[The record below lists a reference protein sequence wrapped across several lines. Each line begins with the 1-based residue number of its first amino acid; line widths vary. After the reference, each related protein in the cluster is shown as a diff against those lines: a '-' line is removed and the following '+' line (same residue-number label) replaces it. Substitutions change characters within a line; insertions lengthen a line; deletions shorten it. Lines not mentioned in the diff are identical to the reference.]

1 MPSIG
6 STCPLLAVSCLTVS
20 DCVQFESD
28 FHLLELILL
37 AEASKHKP
45 LINAFQ
51 VKCRSQQRKQAKKV
65 RKLDLEKA
73 VGSHKAVCNRAVV
86 AERTFIYLCS
96 KLWPALEQQH
106 PTFRHFVPLKNT
118 VATALWKLATGSD
131 YRSVGQLFGVSIMTT
146 CICAQE
152 FCAAGETLLVP
163 EQVRLPLCVGAII
176 VNIGKGLCWNV
187 LAGLGILHTAKV
199 LRLST
204 QNIGTVTPSYYTL
217 DDSMCNENVCSPR
230 VVVENAFGWLKG
242 RWKMDSD
249 VQLVRIT
256 ALTFLPQENQQQ
268 VTRPETGD

>member
-20 DCVQFESD
+20 DCVQFKSD

-65 RKLDLEKA
+65 RKLLLSRSYLSVDFFFCQAPKRRDLEKA

-106 PTFRHFVPLKNT
+106 TTFRHFVPLKNT

-163 EQVRLPLCVGAII
+163 EQVSLPDEERLREMGMYI
-176 VNIGKGLCWNV
+176 
-187 LAGLGILHTAKV
+187 
-199 LRLST
+199 
-204 QNIGTVTPSYYTL
+204 
-217 DDSMCNENVCSPR
+217 EN
-230 VVVENAFGWLKG
+230 
-242 RWKMDSD
+242 M
-249 VQLVRIT
+249 
-256 ALTFLPQENQQQ
+256 
-268 VTRPETGD
+268 